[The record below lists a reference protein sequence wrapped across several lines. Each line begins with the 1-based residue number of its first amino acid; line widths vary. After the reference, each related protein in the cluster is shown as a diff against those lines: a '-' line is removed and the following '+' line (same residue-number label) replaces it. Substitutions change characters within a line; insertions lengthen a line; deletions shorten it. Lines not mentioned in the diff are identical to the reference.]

1 MGLMDKVKAQATQL
15 AQKTQET
22 AREGRARLDQVQA
35 NKHAD
40 VLLRNLG
47 ALVFAEQTGRG
58 TAESQGQIT
67 QLITE
72 ISAHEAEN
80 GINLQAQQPGWV
92 PPQGGPGGAG
102 GMGTPGG
109 AGSMGEPGGPGA
121 PADTGTPPGGP
132 GTMGGQ
138 GGTAGPHQSTF
149 PESSDPTSFPQS
161 GGPAPFPESSDPTSY
176 PQSGDPTPFPESS
189 DPTSFPPETGPQPSR

>member
-58 TAESQGQIT
+58 TAESQDQIAG
-67 QLITE
+67 LITE

-80 GINLQAQQPGWV
+80 GINLAAQQPGWV
-92 PPQGGPGGAG
+92 PPQSGAGGAG
-102 GMGTPGG
+102 G
-109 AGSMGEPGGPGA
+109 AGGPGSM
-121 PADTGTPPGGP
+121 GGP
-132 GTMGGQ
+132 GTMGGP
-138 GGTAGPHQSTF
+138 GSTPFAGPPASTFPPPGPTF
-149 PESSDPTSFPQS
+149 PESGDPTSFPQS
-161 GGPAPFPESSDPTSY
+161 GG
-176 PQSGDPTPFPESS
+176 PTPFPESS
-189 DPTSFPPETGPQPSR
+189 DPTSFPPEAGSQPGH